1 MSEAVKSYFRIR
13 LNDLRFRAR
22 IGVYEQERIVGNEFR
37 IDLRVRY
44 DAGQFIRENLDTSI
58 SYVDI
63 YDIVRKEVGR
73 EWLLLESVAQSISD
87 AISDRWTVVDE
98 ICITIDKLGTPITGI
113 DGNCGIEYFW
123 KKS

>member
-1 MSEAVKSYFRIR
+1 MSDAAKSYFQIR

-37 IDLRVRY
+37 INLRVRY
-44 DAGQFIRENLDTSI
+44 DADKFIHENLDSSI

-63 YDIVRKEVGR
+63 YDIVKKELGR
-73 EWLLLESVAQSISD
+73 ERLLLESVAQSISEVIV
-87 AISDRWTVVDE
+87 ARWKEVEEVS
-98 ICITIDKLGTPITGI
+98 ITIDKLGTPISGI